1 MTLDLHIASAVV
13 CSIILSLT
21 VALGFTGNV
30 AVFLVF
36 RRSWRLRTWE
46 NAFHLNIATI
56 NLFMCTLQAPTV
68 LFLLWDD
75 NVTSP
80 TYQTLCTFS
89 QAGLLG
95 LLGILVSHMQIS
107 VLRCIKVYHPSH
119 VPKRRPIVCAL
130 VIPWFVGL
138 VTTIQ
143 TYITESGILFV
154 DTCDYKYL
162 VKDTSVFF
170 IMIIVL
176 LTSSVVLVTSYTLIF
191 VKLMMERKV
200 VTQTNIFTITRR
212 SSRPIYPPLSNNS
225 HTALFGSAAI
235 RHMVVS
241 SVALLLTFLATAVP
255 PVVTLIMFQR
265 MSLPYSLTA
274 IVYSS
279 TFFAYFLSPF
289 VYTFRNRVFKRT
301 LLNLIRSNKVNFS
314 QG

>member
-13 CSIILSLT
+13 CSMILSLT
-21 VALGFTGNV
+21 VGLGFTGNI

-36 RRSWRLRTWE
+36 RRAWRLRTWE

-95 LLGILVSHMQIS
+95 LIGILVSHTQIS
-107 VLRCIKVYHPSH
+107 VLRCVKVYRPCH
-119 VPKRRPIVCAL
+119 VPEKRLIVGAL

-143 TYITESGILFV
+143 MYVTESGILFV

-176 LTSSVVLVTSYTLIF
+176 LTSSSVLVTSYTLIF
-191 VKLMMERKV
+191 VKLTMERKAV
-200 VTQTNIFTITRR
+200 IRTNVFTITG
-212 SSRPIYPPLSNNS
+212 SRPMPTIYPMLPNHS
-225 HTALFGSAAI
+225 HLFGSTAK

-241 SVALLLTFLATAVP
+241 SAALLVTFLATAVP

-265 MSLPYSLTA
+265 MSLPYDITA
-274 IVYSS
+274 VVYSS

-301 LLNLIRSNKVNFS
+301 LLKLIRSNKVSFS
-314 QG
+314 QA